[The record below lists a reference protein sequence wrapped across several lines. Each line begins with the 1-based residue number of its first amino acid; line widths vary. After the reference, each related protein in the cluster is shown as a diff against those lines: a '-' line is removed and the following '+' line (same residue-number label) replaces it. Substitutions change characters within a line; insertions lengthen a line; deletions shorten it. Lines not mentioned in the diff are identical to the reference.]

1 MVNIRFIQATSTALI
16 ITLFVVLSGC
26 KPSTSKVA
34 IMRAQKATQDS
45 IEYIQ
50 AQNTLTYSD
59 SLLQT
64 LLPIADELL
73 KKFRYIK
80 DERYEDQGQYVHKLL
95 NTERNT
101 SRNFIQS
108 YISDAYQVVLKSY
121 YYGSRS
127 IHQQS
132 IQLSCAD
139 MLIKKEGVNHA
150 FQAEG
155 WHEIMT
161 VEGDDALELLRYIS
175 SHTQERI
182 LVSIKGDFS
191 QTYYLQQAEKEAL
204 ADTYHLGIVMRD
216 IHQLERAIRIS
227 NLQIEKYQRRQDKRS
242 QESELN
248 KQL

>member
-1 MVNIRFIQATSTALI
+1 
-16 ITLFVVLSGC
+16 
-26 KPSTSKVA
+26 
-34 IMRAQKATQDS
+34 
-45 IEYIQ
+45 
-50 AQNTLTYSD
+50 
-59 SLLQT
+59 
-64 LLPIADELL
+64 
-73 KKFRYIK
+73 
-80 DERYEDQGQYVHKLL
+80 
-95 NTERNT
+95 
-101 SRNFIQS
+101 
-108 YISDAYQVVLKSY
+108 
-121 YYGSRS
+121 
-127 IHQQS
+127 
-132 IQLSCAD
+132 